1 MLMYPEITLLVLACL
16 GFRAFH
22 VVNGHVEGEEHGSPN
37 SAYIR
42 KYNQMKDMVHNE
54 ILPMLKVVECP
65 KLLRRDIA
73 LIDSKKL
80 NGNWFLTA
88 LTPPL
93 GQARRE
99 DRNKCIKATLPRIVA
114 RSAMEEHV
122 ISTDNDKFLVIY
134 RCEKDDDS
142 FLMVFRIHTRNKKP
156 TVVTFKRALEILRVN
171 NISESVVV
179 RVREDRATCTNFSE

>member
-16 GFRAFH
+16 GFCSFH
-22 VVNGHVEGEEHGSPN
+22 VVNGKKHGSPN

-42 KYNQMKDMVHNE
+42 KYNQMKDMINNE

-65 KLLRRDIA
+65 KLLRRDVA
-73 LIDSKKL
+73 LIDSNKL

-93 GQARRE
+93 GQIRRK
-99 DRNKCIKATLPRIVA
+99 DRDKCVQETLPRIVA

-122 ISTDNDKFLVIY
+122 ISTDNDKFFVLY
-134 RCEKDDDS
+134 RCEKDGDS

-156 TVVTFKRALEILRVN
+156 TFVTFKRALEILRVN
-171 NISESVVV
+171 NISENAVV
-179 RVREDRATCTNFSE
+179 RVKEDRATCTNFSE